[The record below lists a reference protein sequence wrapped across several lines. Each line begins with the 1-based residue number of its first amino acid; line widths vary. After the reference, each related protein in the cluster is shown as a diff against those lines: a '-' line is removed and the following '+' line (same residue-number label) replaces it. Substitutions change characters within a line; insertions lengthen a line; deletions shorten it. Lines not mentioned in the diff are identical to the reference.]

1 MKTKSEKS
9 KGIVGITL
17 AAIMIASIFAMVA
30 PTTVADPNPPA
41 PPEQQDV
48 LNNSIRLY
56 GDVRPQGNAPET
68 YDNWTKVF
76 DPTVIP
82 KDSATF
88 NPAYFDRTW
97 SDGAITVD
105 GVNAREKVFLRS
117 WYEPCGEYNGSRKLH
132 VYPTINLEYT
142 YMLMGTDYMPT
153 EGQAPSTQFAFPIA
167 ESPTQSGLGAFENA
181 EGTAAHANV
190 TTLASVTG
198 DVTGYNK
205 TMNGTIEL
213 QKQYDLTSMDTVQ
226 FLDHKLQFI
235 GTQVIVGTPTVVN
248 AIVRVLYAGN
258 YEDDA
263 ARGWFVLQP
272 NTRVYFD
279 RHDNNYA
286 AANHDPANGAIR
298 TWYAEYVG
306 GKFIIGKELRQGD
319 TFYVNAVRYDVPAIE
334 VLDTAG
340 TVGADAF
347 KFITLRTKLPKGTG
361 FVQDESVVSSQDIDT
376 ISPVEIIPV
385 LPPFN
390 DKHDMVDDIDI
401 PLWKTAP
408 AERYWTMQNWSN
420 ATVLNRLDTDTDG
433 LWIAYDVSERIIED
447 VNATKIFYIDEN
459 IEKRFSTDLLEKLNE
474 MNVSSTSELE
484 LYENWT
490 KFDVQ
495 TLPDQYTEFILPE
508 MPDYYTVPREDGY
521 PWPVDLDGDYLITT
535 SLIAPEAAGD
545 LYDNKEGPIDAV
557 SGEQR
562 VAFSYDPVDGM
573 DGIDIYVNYN
583 TTNDV
588 NTVRIYGLGNES
600 APETYTNWEQP
611 FNPTVIR
618 KDSITFDPAILEW
631 SPEYSMSAQNE
642 DCDLKEYLRAWY
654 VPEFEF
660 FGEHCAGDIEPAI
673 VTETTYMLIDS
684 QDKKPWHGEVNT
696 TWFAFPIVS
705 DPAKSQIGLDSFEN
719 PGLGDMSAMENL
731 VQLTYV
737 NGNVTDLN
745 QSSLNKTTNGTI
757 RIEKTYILSPGDEI
771 QFIDHKLKFEG
782 YDIAGFNK
790 VDVWYCGNRND
801 VESALADNI
810 TLPTNTTFFD
820 RHNNQYTTAK
830 HVQTLLRTWYA
841 RFNVPLSDGRAM
853 ITIGKEL
860 QRGDIFYVDGVR
872 YEIPAIEV
880 LDWDGNVTNGAE
892 KFKFITLR
900 TPYPKYL
907 GDPEEKLD
915 ECADDGSRGTSS
927 QYIVKIRLC
936 NPIPVLPPLNM
947 DDHKI
952 VDDTDVVLWQP
963 LKLLHKWP
971 YGDPN
976 GVPGVEYFP
985 CAERY
990 LTMQYPPAAWQQYFC
1005 VIPIDTDGDM
1015 APRIPTDWQIW
1026 AGPYYPDSNLP
1037 SEWQLCQCGIVM
1049 AAPDPAHYETFDN
1062 EHWIANDVNERII
1075 GPIDSLEFCWKSEG
1089 IEPRYSTNLLEI
1101 LTEDITESEPIVE
1114 NWTKYDIQTL
1124 PDMYTEFKL
1133 PVIPSLNLEV
1143 YVGGEYQQTFEPDL
1157 SDYPGSYLITTAFLA
1172 PNAKGDL
1179 NLNQTYTSGT
1189 TNRSRFAFTY
1199 NASDGTGI
1207 YMNENVTIPIPPV
1220 GDSFEIVLDQGAN
1233 YVSLPVMPANK
1244 DPKAIF
1250 GPEVNVRG
1258 YDAGDWTPVSEVAN
1272 GTGYY
1277 AYAPKPKTVTVYGTG
1292 VLLPDWDAINAT
1304 NPWTSGWNL
1313 VGPGNTSVSVP
1324 PTGVQIL
1331 RYSKVMHDWIPIPPS
1346 EKLEPGVGYWAYK
1359 PLP

>member
-1 MKTKSEKS
+1 MNTKRS
-9 KGIVGITL
+9 KGIIGITL
-17 AAIMIASIFAMVA
+17 AIIMIASIFAIAAPAAVA
-30 PTTVADPNPPA
+30 KYNPSPD
-41 PPEQQDV
+41 QQDV

-88 NPAYFDRTW
+88 NPAYFDRAW

-105 GVNAREKVFLRS
+105 GVDAREKVFLRS

-132 VYPTINLEYT
+132 IYPTINLEYT
-142 YMLMGTDYMPT
+142 YMLMTTDYMPT
-153 EGQAPSTQFAFPIA
+153 AGQAPNTQFAFPIV
-167 ESPTQSGLGAFENA
+167 EISTQTGLGAFENA

-190 TTLASVTG
+190 VTLASVTG
-198 DVTGYNK
+198 DVTDYNK
-205 TMNGTIEL
+205 TMNGTIGL
-213 QKQYDLTSMDTVQ
+213 QKQYDLASMDTAQ

-279 RHDNNYA
+279 RHNNNYA
-286 AANHDPANGAIR
+286 TANHDPANGAIR

-306 GKFIIGKELRQGD
+306 GKFVIGKELRQGD

-334 VLDTAG
+334 VLDTDND
-340 TVGADAF
+340 TEADAF

-376 ISPVEIIPV
+376 ISPAEIIPI

-401 PLWKTAP
+401 PLWTSAP
-408 AERYWTMQNWSN
+408 NERDWTRQGYGG
-420 ATVLNRLDTDTDG
+420 TPLDTDSDG
-433 LWIAYDVSERIIED
+433 IWIAYDVSERIILD
-447 VNATKIFYIDEN
+447 VNKTEVFYIDEN

-495 TLPDQYTEFILPE
+495 SLPDQYTEFILPE
-508 MPDYYTVPREDGY
+508 MPDYYTIPDVS
-521 PWPVDLDGDYLITT
+521 WPVDLDGDYLITT
-535 SLIAPEAAGD
+535 SLIAPEATGD
-545 LYDNKEGPIDAV
+545 LDDNKEGGD
-557 SGEQR
+557 STEQR

-583 TTNDV
+583 TANDV

-600 APETYTNWEQP
+600 APEVYTDWEQP

-642 DCDLKEYLRAWY
+642 NCDLKEYLRAWY

-660 FGEHCAGDIEPAI
+660 FGEHCAGDIEPAV
-673 VTETTYMLIDS
+673 VTETTYMLIES
-684 QDKKPWHGEVNT
+684 QDKKPWHGEADN
-696 TWFAFPIVS
+696 TWFAFPIVA
-705 DPAKSQIGLDSFEN
+705 DPAKPQIGLDSFEN
-719 PGLGDMSAMENL
+719 PGLGAMSAMENL

-737 NGNVTDLN
+737 NGSVADL
-745 QSSLNKTTNGTI
+745 SASPLNKTTNGTI
-757 RIEKTYILSPGDEI
+757 RIEKTYILSQGEEV

-782 YDIAGFNK
+782 YDLAGFNK

-801 VESALADNI
+801 FIPALADNI
-810 TLPTNTTFFD
+810 TLPTNTTFFS
-820 RHNNQYTTAK
+820 RKNNQYLTAK
-830 HVQTLLRTWYA
+830 HVNLNLRTWYA

-853 ITIGKEL
+853 ITVGKEL

-880 LDWDGNVTNGAE
+880 LDWDGNVSNGAE

-927 QYIVKIRLC
+927 QYIVKIHPC

-947 DDHKI
+947 DDHEI

-971 YGDPN
+971 YGNPN

-1005 VIPIDTDGDM
+1005 VIPIDTDRDM
-1015 APRIPTDWQIW
+1015 NPRIPTDWQIW

-1037 SEWQLCQCGIVM
+1037 DGWQLCQCGIWM
-1049 AAPDPAHYETFDN
+1049 DAPQGNYEIFDN

-1075 GPIDSLEFCWKSEG
+1075 GPIDPLEFCWKSEG

-1101 LTEDITESEPIVE
+1101 LNETITGTDPIVE
-1114 NWTKYDIQTL
+1114 DWTKYDIQTI

-1133 PVIPSLNLEV
+1133 PVIPSLNPVV
-1143 YVGGEYQQTFEPDL
+1143 YVGQQTFEPDL
-1157 SDYPGSYLITTAFLA
+1157 SANPGSYLITTSFLA

-1179 NLNQTYTSGT
+1179 NEYQEYAVAGEYRN
-1189 TNRSRFAFTY
+1189 RFAFTY

-1207 YMNENVTIPIPPV
+1207 YMNENVTIPIPPE

-1233 YVSLPVMPANK
+1233 YVSLPVMPANT

-1250 GPEVNVRG
+1250 GPEVNVWG
-1258 YDAGDWTPVSEVAN
+1258 YDAGTGVWATVSAVAA
-1272 GTGYY
+1272 GEGYY

-1292 VLLPDWDAINAT
+1292 VSLPAWSDIETA
-1304 NPWTSGWNL
+1304 NPWASGWNL
-1313 VGPGNTSVSVP
+1313 IGPGNTSVDVP
-1324 PTGVQIL
+1324 PSGVQIL
-1331 RYSKVMHDWIPIPPS
+1331 RYSKVMHDFLPVPPS
-1346 EKLEPGVGYWAYK
+1346 DKLEPGVGYWAYK
-1359 PLP
+1359 

>member
-1 MKTKSEKS
+1 MNTKRS
-9 KGIVGITL
+9 KGIIGITL
-17 AAIMIASIFAMVA
+17 AIIMIASIFAIAAPAAVA
-30 PTTVADPNPPA
+30 KYNPSPD
-41 PPEQQDV
+41 QQDV

-88 NPAYFDRTW
+88 NPAYFDRAW

-105 GVNAREKVFLRS
+105 GVDAREKVFLRS

-132 VYPTINLEYT
+132 IYPTINLEYT
-142 YMLMGTDYMPT
+142 YMLMTTDYMPT
-153 EGQAPSTQFAFPIA
+153 AGQAPNTQFAFPIV
-167 ESPTQSGLGAFENA
+167 EISTQTGLGAFENA

-190 TTLASVTG
+190 VTLASVTG
-198 DVTGYNK
+198 DVTDYNK
-205 TMNGTIEL
+205 TMNGTIGL
-213 QKQYDLTSMDTVQ
+213 QKQYDLASMDTAQ

-279 RHDNNYA
+279 RHNNNYA
-286 AANHDPANGAIR
+286 TANHDPANGAIR

-306 GKFIIGKELRQGD
+306 GKFVIGKELRQGD

-334 VLDTAG
+334 VLDTDND
-340 TVGADAF
+340 TEADAF

-376 ISPVEIIPV
+376 ISPAEIIPI

-401 PLWKTAP
+401 PLWDKKSLP
-408 AERYWTMQNWSN
+408 EREYTMQD
-420 ATVLNRLDTDTDG
+420 LPYKKLDTDSDG
-433 LWIAYDVSERIIED
+433 IWIAYDVSERIILD
-447 VNATKIFYIDEN
+447 VNKTEVFYIDEN

-495 TLPDQYTEFILPE
+495 SLPDQYTEFILPE
-508 MPDYYTVPREDGY
+508 MPDYYTIPDVS
-521 PWPVDLDGDYLITT
+521 WPVDLDGDYLITT
-535 SLIAPEAAGD
+535 SLIAPEATGD
-545 LYDNKEGPIDAV
+545 LDDNKEGGD
-557 SGEQR
+557 STEQR

-583 TTNDV
+583 TANDV

-600 APETYTNWEQP
+600 APEVYTDWEQP

-642 DCDLKEYLRAWY
+642 NCDLKEYLRAWY

-660 FGEHCAGDIEPAI
+660 FGEHCAGDIEPAV
-673 VTETTYMLIDS
+673 VTETTYMLIES
-684 QDKKPWHGEVNT
+684 QDKKPWHGEADN
-696 TWFAFPIVS
+696 TWFAFPIVA
-705 DPAKSQIGLDSFEN
+705 DPAKPQIGLDSFEN
-719 PGLGDMSAMENL
+719 PGLGAMSAMENL

-737 NGNVTDLN
+737 NGSVADL
-745 QSSLNKTTNGTI
+745 SASPLNKTTNGTI
-757 RIEKTYILSPGDEI
+757 RIEKTYILSQGEEV

-782 YDIAGFNK
+782 YDLAGFNK

-801 VESALADNI
+801 FIPALADNI
-810 TLPTNTTFFD
+810 TLPTNTTFFS
-820 RHNNQYTTAK
+820 RKNNQYLTAK
-830 HVQTLLRTWYA
+830 HVNLNLRTWYA

-853 ITIGKEL
+853 ITVGKEL

-880 LDWDGNVTNGAE
+880 LDWDGNVSNGAE

-927 QYIVKIRLC
+927 QYIVKIHPC

-947 DDHKI
+947 DDHEI

-971 YGDPN
+971 YGNPN

-1005 VIPIDTDGDM
+1005 VIPIDTDRDM
-1015 APRIPTDWQIW
+1015 NPRIPTDWQIW

-1037 SEWQLCQCGIVM
+1037 DGWQLCQCGIWM
-1049 AAPDPAHYETFDN
+1049 DAPQGNYEIFDN

-1075 GPIDSLEFCWKSEG
+1075 GPIDPLEFCWKSEG

-1101 LTEDITESEPIVE
+1101 LNETITGTDPIVE
-1114 NWTKYDIQTL
+1114 DWTKYDIQTI

-1133 PVIPSLNLEV
+1133 PVIPSLNPVV
-1143 YVGGEYQQTFEPDL
+1143 YVGQQTFEPDL
-1157 SDYPGSYLITTAFLA
+1157 SANPGSYLITTSFLA

-1179 NLNQTYTSGT
+1179 NEYQEYAVAGEYRN
-1189 TNRSRFAFTY
+1189 RFAFTY

-1207 YMNENVTIPIPPV
+1207 YMNENVTIPIPPE

-1233 YVSLPVMPANK
+1233 YVSLPVMPANT

-1250 GPEVNVRG
+1250 GPEVNVWG
-1258 YDAGDWTPVSEVAN
+1258 YDAGTGVWATVSAVAA
-1272 GTGYY
+1272 GEGYY

-1292 VLLPDWDAINAT
+1292 VSLPAWSDIETA
-1304 NPWTSGWNL
+1304 NPWASGWNL
-1313 VGPGNTSVSVP
+1313 IGPGNTSVDVP
-1324 PTGVQIL
+1324 PSGVQIL
-1331 RYSKVMHDWIPIPPS
+1331 RYSKVMHDFLPVPPS
-1346 EKLEPGVGYWAYK
+1346 DKLEPGVGYWAYK
-1359 PLP
+1359 